1 MIDYGQH
8 SVLGIGVNAIDY
20 EAAID
25 KIIVAA
31 KSSQPMAVT
40 ALAVHG
46 VMTGV
51 LDREHFYRLNQFD
64 LVCPDGQPVRWALN
78 ALHGKGFDGEK
89 LPDRVYGPELTLR
102 LCEAAAKQDVPIF
115 LFGATE
121 EMLSQFADNL
131 SKRFDGLRVVGQR
144 ASAFRQVNAE
154 ERDELAA
161 EITAS
166 GAQMCFVGLGCPRQE
181 IFAYEMRSHL
191 SMPLIAVGAAFAFHA
206 GMLQQAPPWM
216 QNNGLEWLFRLTREP
231 TRLWRRYLYLN
242 PAYVSLLTLQ
252 KLGLYRKSEA
262 DGKQPQED
270 LRFG

>member
-1 MIDYGQH
+1 MLDYGQH
-8 SVLGIGVNAIDY
+8 SILGIGVNAIDY
-20 EAAID
+20 EAAIA
-25 KIIVAA
+25 KIISSA
-31 KSSQPMAVT
+31 KAKQAMTVT

-78 ALHGKGFDGEK
+78 ALHGSRFEGAK

-102 LCEAAAKQDVPIF
+102 LCKAAAKEDVPIF

-121 EMLSQFADNL
+121 EMLSQFAENL
-131 SKRFDGLRVVGQR
+131 TQRFEGLRIVGKR
-144 ASAFRQVNAE
+144 ASAFRQINEE

-161 EITAS
+161 EIQAS

-181 IFAYEMRSHL
+181 IFAYEMKPHL

-216 QNNGLEWLFRLTREP
+216 QNAGLEWLFRLTREP
-231 TRLWRRYLYLN
+231 SRLWRRYLYLN

-252 KLGLYRKSEA
+252 KLGLYRKTET
-262 DGKQPQED
+262 DGQPPEKD
-270 LRFG
+270 LLFG